1 MKLRYMWIFTISIH
15 LKGII
20 QKNKIKQKAK
30 RPKLSFLFPL
40 FEFPTV
46 SKEPNKIQIYPF
58 ELHKIQRETT
68 TQWDVAQTHASLII
82 HNQTSNLSNTLWATL
97 WNFKILVLKKIKKP
111 KSETHSQKT
120 RNYPIKITNQ

>member
-30 RPKLSFLFPL
+30 RPKLSFLSPL

-46 SKEPNKIQIYPF
+46 SKEPNKIQMYPF
-58 ELHKIQRETT
+58 ELHKIQRERQLHSEMLHKLMWVWSYTIK
-68 TQWDVAQTHASLII
+68 QAIYQTNCEQLFE
-82 HNQTSNLSNTLWATL
+82 TLK
-97 WNFKILVLKKIKKP
+97 F
-111 KSETHSQKT
+111 
-120 RNYPIKITNQ
+120 YY

>member
-58 ELHKIQRETT
+58 ELHNLQRERQLHSEMLHRLMWVWSYTIK
-68 TQWDVAQTHASLII
+68 QAIYQTHCEQ
-82 HNQTSNLSNTLWATL
+82 HFETLK
-97 WNFKILVLKKIKKP
+97 F
-111 KSETHSQKT
+111 
-120 RNYPIKITNQ
+120 